1 MEQKNNYV
9 YGIAYGKL
17 YIAGEYAILEDNSS
31 AILTTV
37 DKTITAIIE
46 PSEKTTIYDNLHN
59 KEITM
64 NDSHEHFFYIQKLI
78 SFIRDYVKKDSDFS
92 LTIHNELHGDN
103 KKYGLG
109 SSGAVLVA
117 ITKAMLHFYKVPYTN
132 EKIFKL
138 VALFNILNNISG
150 SMGDIAA
157 SCNEGLTYYKKFEEQ
172 FLRNLIS
179 EKKSTG
185 EIIEMSWQGL
195 EIKNISPNVN
205 IEIFAQWTG
214 EVVDT
219 KEHVKLWK
227 EKKNSVYK
235 YYKKFVDTSN
245 KLTIELKQA
254 IEVGCSAL
262 FLTTI
267 NKLRENL
274 LYLEKFSG
282 IPMETTAMKNY
293 INNFS
298 AGKQSGSGSGDIVL
312 GFRESKEKFKLTL
325 NLKKL
330 QEKNLV
336 LKK

>member
-17 YIAGEYAILEDNSS
+17 YIAGEYAILEDNSC

-46 PSEKTTIYDNLHN
+46 PSDKTTIYDNLHN

-64 NDSHEHFFYIQKLI
+64 DDEHEHFFYIQKLI
-78 SFIRDYVKKDSDFS
+78 SFIQNYTKKSEPFS

-117 ITKAMLHFYKVPYTN
+117 ITKAMLNYYKEPYDN
-132 EKIFKL
+132 EKVFKL
-138 VALFNILNNISG
+138 VALFNIINNISG

-157 SCNEGLTYYKKFEEQ
+157 SCNEGLTYYKKFEND
-172 FLRNLIS
+172 FLKNLIG
-179 EKKSTG
+179 KKTIN
-185 EIIEMSWQGL
+185 EIITTNWKGL
-195 EIKNISPNVN
+195 EITTLTPKVNV
-205 IEIFAQWTG
+205 EILAQWTG

-227 EKKNSVYK
+227 TKKNSMK
-235 YYKKFVDTSN
+235 ESYKKFVSTSN
-245 KLTIELKQA
+245 KLTEQLKQA
-254 IEVGCSAL
+254 IEIGCFSLFITTIKKLRANLL
-262 FLTTI
+262 FL
-267 NKLRENL
+267 EQ
-274 LYLEKFSG
+274 FSG
-282 IPMETTAMKNY
+282 IPMETKSMKKY
-293 INNFS
+293 IENFP

-312 GFRESKEKFKLTL
+312 AFRETSEKFKLTL
-325 NLKKL
+325 ILEKLK
-330 QEKNLV
+330 EKTII
-336 LKK
+336 